1 MSTTGSS
8 DMNELWKE
16 ANKNLEK
23 QMIVNERLLRNI
35 ASASTSYEKLLIL
48 AILGRN
54 LALVYCIISVVYA
67 IQVFDSLAYSMPALL
82 GALAMLWSFF
92 SHRSLKRV
100 NFESLSVAE
109 LQESICM
116 FRIHTD
122 KMKHYDLSIVILWL
136 VTLAPA
142 WLLAT
147 ENLAVYEKQE
157 HMRLFFFSAA
167 VLAVLAYMAT
177 RVTYAS
183 ANKKL
188 KHAEKLLR
196 DIKEFRQSG

>member
-1 MSTTGSS
+1 MSTTESS

-16 ANKNLEK
+16 ANKKLE
-23 QMIVNERLLRNI
+23 QQTIVNEKLLRNM
-35 ASASTSYEKLLIL
+35 ARASTSYEKLLSL

-54 LALVYCIISVVYA
+54 LALVYCVISVVYA
-67 IQVFDSLAYSMPALL
+67 IRVFDSFAYSMPALL

-100 NFESLSVAE
+100 NFESLSIVE

-122 KMKHYDLSIVILWL
+122 KMKGYDLSIVIFWL

-142 WLLAT
+142 WLLST
-147 ENLAVYEKQE
+147 ENLAVYEKEE
-157 HMRLFFFSAA
+157 HTRIFFFLAA
-167 VLAVLAYMAT
+167 ALALLAYVGT
-177 RVTYAS
+177 RAMYGS

-188 KHAEKLLR
+188 QDAEQLLR
-196 DIKEFRQSG
+196 DIKEFGQSG